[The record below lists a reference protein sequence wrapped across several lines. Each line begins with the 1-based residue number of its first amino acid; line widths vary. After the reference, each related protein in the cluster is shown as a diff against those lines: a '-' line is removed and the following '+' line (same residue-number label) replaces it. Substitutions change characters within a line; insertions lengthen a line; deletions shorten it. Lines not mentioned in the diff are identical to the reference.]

1 MYSNDHAQNYW
12 NLEKQNRVGGST
24 IGLHGKNDQ
33 VAWQYMRQKNQEN
46 RTISEGTLMNGGSRN
61 QFSCRVKKQSSGT
74 GVFLPRSY
82 GTNNHINTNKSS
94 CIATPILDRRVPGL
108 DSNFNVMG
116 CGVVQPPGQTCFLDD
131 GFDSD
136 YDVQL
141 TKMKLFLMQKRQHIR
156 PGSFP
161 QQGTY

>member
-1 MYSNDHAQNYW
+1 ENKKLLHQHQCQTPIRNSSSFYNAFVQRVREEQLLKQQERRCMYSNDHAQNYW

-94 CIATPILDRRVPGL
+94 T
-108 DSNFNVMG
+108 SNITDYVSLKFEF
-116 CGVVQPPGQTCFLDD
+116 QPQPLIFLI
-131 GFDSD
+131 S
-136 YDVQL
+136 
-141 TKMKLFLMQKRQHIR
+141 LF
-156 PGSFP
+156 
-161 QQGTY
+161 